1 MGDHSGAS
9 QFRTLFDIALEDYR
23 EQTGTKLVDH
33 PFYGELITCDSI
45 ESISD
50 VLQAQAQA
58 FLEFRGKDGKAMKS
72 LKGVVHVLYSLS
84 SSTVLGEAIGL
95 VCPKALMSVPGP

>member
-9 QFRTLFDIALEDYR
+9 RFRTLFDIALEDYR
-23 EQTGTKLVDH
+23 KQTGTKLVDH

-50 VLQAQAQA
+50 VLQTQAQA
-58 FLEFRGKDGKAMKS
+58 FLEFRGKDGKVMKS

-84 SSTVLGEAIGL
+84 SSTVLGETIGL